1 MPAQAQRFQVPN
13 GFWQSDLMRDE
24 LRHALREALLELDE
38 LTQDG
43 EGALVGL
50 YAVMDD
56 LEIAIRRTQALDR
69 PRSPIAV

>member
-1 MPAQAQRFQVPN
+1 MRAEAQVFQVTH
-13 GFWQSDLMRDE
+13 GFWQTDLMRDE

-38 LTQDG
+38 LSQDG

-56 LEIAIRRTQALDR
+56 LDIAIRRTQALDR
-69 PRSPIAV
+69 PRGPAAV